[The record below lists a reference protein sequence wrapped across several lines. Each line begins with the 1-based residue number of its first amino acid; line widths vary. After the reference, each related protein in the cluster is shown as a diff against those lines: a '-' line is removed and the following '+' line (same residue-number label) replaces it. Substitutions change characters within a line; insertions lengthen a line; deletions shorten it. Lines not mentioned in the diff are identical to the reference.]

1 MGSKCLA
8 EIATPN
14 PFSFLGW
21 FGRYR
26 TTVDRLLGMK
36 LVPSR
41 RQVRRSVSYDFMNRQ
56 MVWHAFTVRPTRYTR
71 VHSLRARFFS

>member
-1 MGSKCLA
+1 MDSKSVGPPLRDC
-8 EIATPN
+8 EPN
-14 PFSFLGW
+14 PFFFLFG

-41 RQVRRSVSYDFMNRQ
+41 RLVRRSVSYDFMNRQ
-56 MVWHAFTVRPTRYTR
+56 MVWHAFTVCLSIYTR
-71 VHSLRARFFS
+71 VK